1 MKTETQR
8 IPFRLLSMQCC
19 HTLLCHVNHRWPMYC
34 SGCGARVWPEVK
46 GWAVNTDMDATLK
59 YKVQDE

>member
-1 MKTETQR
+1 
-8 IPFRLLSMQCC
+8 MQCC